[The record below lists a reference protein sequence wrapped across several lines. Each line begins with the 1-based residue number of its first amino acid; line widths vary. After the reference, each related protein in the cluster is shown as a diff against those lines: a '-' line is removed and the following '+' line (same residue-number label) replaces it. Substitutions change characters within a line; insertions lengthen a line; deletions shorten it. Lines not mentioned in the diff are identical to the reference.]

1 MVRIRSVLL
10 ALSIFGVTLV
20 SCSRPKDAPK
30 PEPAA
35 DKWKESQSRSP
46 MDDKVTYIL
55 SLDAEGNVPARP
67 RLVIACSTGSLRV
80 YVDSRALLSQDPDF
94 TDLGWYTVG
103 RYRFDQE
110 KAERFSWETS
120 NDHQAMFV
128 HKETVDPSN
137 VHHQFTVEF
146 VDRLAAAQVF
156 HLEYSP
162 LNGGASIAEFDVRGL
177 ADHINHL
184 KTQCPW

>member
-1 MVRIRSVLL
+1 MVRIATVLL
-10 ALSIFGVTLV
+10 ALIIPFASLV
-20 SCSRPKDAPK
+20 SCSLQKEAPK
-30 PEPAA
+30 AEVTA

-46 MDDKVTYIL
+46 MDDKVTYSL
-55 SLDAEGNVPARP
+55 SLDAEGNAPVRP
-67 RLVIACSTGSLRV
+67 RLVIACSTGNLRV
-80 YVDSRALLSQDPDF
+80 YVDSRTLLSQDRDF

-137 VHHQFTVEF
+137 VRHQFTVEF

-162 LNGGASIAEFDVRGL
+162 LNGGASIAEFDIRGL
-177 ADHINHL
+177 AGHVNHL
-184 KTQCPW
+184 KSQCPW